1 MEDTVQEVTRKQVV
15 KEYMAACT
23 ESFKEKTILSAWRKS
38 GILPFDPGRFTSHDF
53 GPSVPSSFKAPLP
66 KSFSMP
72 PTDPELY
79 NDNHSVDKAPHSSPI
94 QYLNA
99 LAQPYLPLHEG
110 GEPQLRGGPQ
120 GDPPNCMSLPPL
132 LSTTHNH
139 HLCSQT
145 HTLKPTSLD
154 EWLTASEMRIKELEH
169 EGKRVKELECKV
181 ERLGTYCVLSRGM
194 ITQLL
199 KWVNTKENK
208 KKTAAHAKKTTREAR
223 VLTSEE
229 GHEELQQL
237 HEESC
242 QKELHQINELAQKA
256 AEDLAQHKCRADPT
270 HIFTG
275 LLNKSW
281 CKEELADIAAAL
293 SLLDSG
299 KKDDIFE
306 RIMAAFD
313 ENPGLKTNPHFKGL
327 FHSHP
332 QKQACHDDGAPV
344 AGPSNPT
351 STPSKSLSPP
361 IIPPSTMALWD
372 YPIYTS
378 SPFILASG
386 LQHLMDADQLNTRL
400 INIHKIPT
408 YIILRPS

>member
-154 EWLTASEMRIKELEH
+154 E
-169 EGKRVKELECKV
+169 
-181 ERLGTYCVLSRGM
+181 
-194 ITQLL
+194 
-199 KWVNTKENK
+199 
-208 KKTAAHAKKTTREAR
+208 
-223 VLTSEE
+223 
-229 GHEELQQL
+229 
-237 HEESC
+237 
-242 QKELHQINELAQKA
+242 
-256 AEDLAQHKCRADPT
+256 
-270 HIFTG
+270 
-275 LLNKSW
+275 
-281 CKEELADIAAAL
+281 
-293 SLLDSG
+293 
-299 KKDDIFE
+299 
-306 RIMAAFD
+306 
-313 ENPGLKTNPHFKGL
+313 
-327 FHSHP
+327 
-332 QKQACHDDGAPV
+332 
-344 AGPSNPT
+344 
-351 STPSKSLSPP
+351 
-361 IIPPSTMALWD
+361 
-372 YPIYTS
+372 
-378 SPFILASG
+378 
-386 LQHLMDADQLNTRL
+386 
-400 INIHKIPT
+400 
-408 YIILRPS
+408 